1 MMRRTAQSFL
11 LQNRKILTCSVP
23 RVSCRGLRFVHATT
37 WCCDDAAAAAA
48 TATETP
54 TATVTPSL
62 EAAKQKMKSNQK
74 NNKNAARDSRI
85 AGRRRFYQQVGVAE
99 TVAPWV
105 SLDDDDDNSSNNSIA
120 SPISA
125 GVDGTDSATGVSRKL
140 SKDSALL
147 YQQLSPRRP
156 GTTAEEAEAEAN
168 SNSNE
173 NTTTTTT
180 WWSVTLDGRSIR
192 TPLGQVL
199 AVPSR
204 QLAYAIAAEWDQQA
218 EKLKPVQM
226 PLMTLACTALDQTS
240 SHAEAYRKQALSY
253 VLTDTVCY
261 WADPTTDRILYRR
274 QEEAWN
280 DLYAHIETSF
290 GETLTKAMGAPEGMI
305 MARNSS
311 VAGLPLTQELKE
323 KCRAWVHTLDAWHL
337 TALHSA
343 ASEAKSFWVAWAL
356 LDQQVQVQDEQETEQ
371 PQQTTSPFAK
381 DLTKAIEAARVE
393 EEFQISSWGLV
404 EGQHDYDRL
413 NCAVQLHAA
422 VLLSD
427 SLAVDN
433 GWL

>member
-1 MMRRTAQSFL
+1 MMRKSVQSVQSL
-11 LQNRKILTCSVP
+11 ASSVSKVSRHRQQQRLAGLQVP
-23 RVSCRGLRFVHATT
+23 GLRFVHATT
-37 WCCDDAAAAAA
+37 WCSNDATSAAAP
-48 TATETP
+48 P
-54 TATVTPSL
+54 TVTVTVTPTL
-62 EAAKQKMKSNQK
+62 EAAKEKVKGK
-74 NNKNAARDSRI
+74 AKKINKNATRDSRV

-99 TVAPWV
+99 TVAPWI
-105 SLDDDDDNSSNNSIA
+105 SNDEDDDGNTIA

-125 GVDGTDSATGVSRKL
+125 GVDGTDSATGVSRTL
-140 SKDSALL
+140 SKDSQKL

-156 GTTAEEAEAEAN
+156 GTTAEEAEA
-168 SNSNE
+168 SNSA
-173 NTTTTTT
+173 TT

-204 QLAYAIAAEWDQQA
+204 QLAYAIASEWDQQA

-240 SHAEAYRKQALSY
+240 SHPDAYRKQALSY
-253 VLTDTVCY
+253 VMTDTVCY
-261 WADPTTDRILYRR
+261 WADATTDRILYRR

-280 DLYAHIETSF
+280 DLYAHIESSF
-290 GETLTKAMGAPEGMI
+290 GETMTKAMGAPEGMI
-305 MARNSS
+305 MARNS
-311 VAGLPLTQELKE
+311 VTAGMPLTKELQD
-323 KCRAWVHTLDAWHL
+323 KCRAWVDTLDAWHL

-356 LDQQVQVQDEQETEQ
+356 LDQQQVQQHEQEIEQ
-371 PQQTTSPFAK
+371 PEPTTSPFAK

-413 NCAVQLHAA
+413 NCSVQLHAA